1 MWIRCVQI
9 HMLIRNVPTLTDRA
23 AQLIGQAAI
32 DRAHELGVA
41 LSITVVDA
49 AGEPIY
55 AIRLDGAPAL
65 SPRAALAKAWT
76 AASLSMSS
84 SDWGDHIAGKPTS
97 MPVLFD
103 DRLSGLPGGLPLELD
118 GAIVGAV
125 GCSGGTG
132 EQDVEVAAAAR
143 DALRSKDTI

>member
-1 MWIRCVQI
+1 MWIRRLR
-9 HMLIRNVPTLTDRA
+9 MMIRSIQTLTDLA
-23 AQLIGQAAI
+23 AQLMGQAAI

-41 LSITVVDA
+41 LSIAIVDA
-49 AGEPIY
+49 AGDSIY

-65 SPRAALAKAWT
+65 SPRAAQAKAWT
-76 AASLSMSS
+76 AAALSMSS
-84 SDWGDHIAGKPTS
+84 SDWGNYISGNPTS

-118 GAIVGAV
+118 GSVVGAV

-132 EQDVEVAAAAR
+132 EQDVAVAVAAR
-143 DALRSKDTI
+143 DALRSTGAI